1 MGVEKL
7 LSSAAAPATAAGN
20 IAHSTLAT
28 ESNTPLVIDLDGTLI
43 CTDLLYESTLGLL
56 HERPYLLPLLP
67 VWLANGKACMKRRI
81 AERVSLDVS
90 NLPYDEAVLEWIRN
104 ERTFGRRVILCTAS
118 DEEYA
123 GKVADHLGL
132 FDGVIASDGRNNVS
146 AHRKATLLVE
156 RFGVKGFDYAGNA
169 RDDIPVW
176 ERARHAILVNAS
188 QAVRRLARERFRVE
202 REFDRP
208 KPGAL
213 TWLRAMRMHQWLKNL
228 LVFLPL
234 AGAHQLFNLTL
245 LKDAALAFLAFG
257 LCASSVYILNDLMD
271 LESDRQHPQKRRR
284 PFAAGMLSPLNGLA
298 VAALLLLCSLSIAL
312 WMAPA
317 FLIWLGVYYGM
328 TMAYTFFLKRRVL
341 VDCLTLGAL
350 YTLRI
355 VAGWAAVGLAASFW
369 LLAFSLFLF
378 LSLAFVKRY
387 SELLILVKSGRV
399 DVQGRGYRTGDL
411 SIVQSMG
418 IASGFTAVMVMALYI
433 NGDTVLKLY
442 SRPELLWLT
451 IPVLLYWVSRMWMQ
465 AHRGNMA
472 EDPVIFA
479 IKDRYSLI
487 CGALFAAALW
497 AAT

>member
-1 MGVEKL
+1 
-7 LSSAAAPATAAGN
+7 
-20 IAHSTLAT
+20 
-28 ESNTPLVIDLDGTLI
+28 
-43 CTDLLYESTLGLL
+43 
-56 HERPYLLPLLP
+56 
-67 VWLANGKACMKRRI
+67 
-81 AERVSLDVS
+81 
-90 NLPYDEAVLEWIRN
+90 
-104 ERTFGRRVILCTAS
+104 
-118 DEEYA
+118 
-123 GKVADHLGL
+123 
-132 FDGVIASDGRNNVS
+132 
-146 AHRKATLLVE
+146 
-156 RFGVKGFDYAGNA
+156 
-169 RDDIPVW
+169 
-176 ERARHAILVNAS
+176 
-188 QAVRRLARERFRVE
+188 
-202 REFDRP
+202 
-208 KPGAL
+208 
-213 TWLRAMRMHQWLKNL
+213 
-228 LVFLPL
+228 
-234 AGAHQLFNLTL
+234 
-245 LKDAALAFLAFG
+245 
-257 LCASSVYILNDLMD
+257 MD

-312 WMAPA
+312 WMAPV